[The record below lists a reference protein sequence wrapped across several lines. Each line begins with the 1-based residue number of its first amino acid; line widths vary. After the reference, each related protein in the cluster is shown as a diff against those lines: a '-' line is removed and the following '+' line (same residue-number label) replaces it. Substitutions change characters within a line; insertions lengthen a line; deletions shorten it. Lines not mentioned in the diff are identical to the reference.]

1 MLRVFKI
8 AKIWTTFRQLLQT
21 MWKTLGHIAMF
32 SIVLFLFV
40 YIYSILGMEIFAEK
54 AKFNSKNEVDL
65 GSGTSMDTNFDSFL
79 WSFSTVFIL
88 ITEDG
93 WSNIF
98 LNYYRAINGVTS
110 TLYFIS
116 LSILGPRIL
125 LNLFL
130 GILLDDFD
138 KDSDRH

>member
-1 MLRVFKI
+1 
-8 AKIWTTFRQLLQT
+8 